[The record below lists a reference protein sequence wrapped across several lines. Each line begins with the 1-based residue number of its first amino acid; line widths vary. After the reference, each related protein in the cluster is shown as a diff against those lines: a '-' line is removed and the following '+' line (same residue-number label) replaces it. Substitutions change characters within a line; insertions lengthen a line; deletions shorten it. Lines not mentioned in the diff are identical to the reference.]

1 MTLQDLL
8 DQITLEGYYKI
19 QCWEDADYPNIYYEG
34 YGFPPDMMEQY
45 GNRKIRY
52 IFPYMYQTLRPL
64 LRLNL
69 KRRIE
74 YVLLQR
80 LELCRND

>member
-34 YGFPPDMMEQY
+34 YGFPSDMMEQH

-52 IFPYMYQTLRPL
+52 IFPYMVS
-64 LRLNL
+64 N
-69 KRRIE
+69 IE
-74 YVLLQR
+74 AAITIE
-80 LELCRND
+80 LEEED